1 MNKSSIPSTVLHTPV
16 SGEEGPGLH
25 FEGFPD
31 ERKVNILQLKH
42 TIDILLYINSR
53 GSVREVDV
61 RNDVTRNFEM
71 SSKRLN
77 MLREMGLADCMYP
90 DSNVKGHKARKWWLT
105 GKGRTMAKLLIVMN
119 RGIAGELDLED
130 PVIENFCDEVLLPDE
145 TSEKR

>member
-1 MNKSSIPSTVLHTPV
+1 M
-16 SGEEGPGLH
+16 SGEEEPGLH

-71 SSKRLN
+71 SSK
-77 MLREMGLADCMYP
+77 
-90 DSNVKGHKARKWWLT
+90 
-105 GKGRTMAKLLIVMN
+105 LLIVMN
-119 RGIAGELDLED
+119 RGSAGELDLED

-145 TSEKR
+145 PSEER